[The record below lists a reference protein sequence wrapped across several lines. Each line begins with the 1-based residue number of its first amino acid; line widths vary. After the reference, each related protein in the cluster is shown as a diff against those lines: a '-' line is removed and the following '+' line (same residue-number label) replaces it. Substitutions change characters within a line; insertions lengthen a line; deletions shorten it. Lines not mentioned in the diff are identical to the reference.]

1 MQSLIED
8 VIRWFGYYA
17 LRLVTWGRYSGGREG
32 DRLAEG
38 AIGVWHPHSY
48 DLRGLHPG
56 ASLIPLAHKTR
67 PTRTQLSPDLLW
79 SAEPWSGR

>member
-38 AIGVWHPHSY
+38 AIGFGILTATTYAAYILVH
-48 DLRGLHPG
+48 R
-56 ASLIPLAHKTR
+56 
-67 PTRTQLSPDLLW
+67 LS
-79 SAEPWSGR
+79 R